1 MRRAFAVLLC
11 AGCAN
16 GGLLIGDDA
25 AAPQDDAAQNDVLVL
40 PLDGA
45 PKDVAIDTFDA
56 GCARDAAFG
65 GIGLPAGTTASA
77 TTTYAS
83 NVASLAIDG
92 DEGTYW
98 NAGGF
103 AGSITVTFPSPTTFD
118 GVHLYV
124 SALPTTSESYTIYGI
139 QGTTANVIAQ
149 STQTAQQSGG
159 ALADIAVPSQ
169 PYDGIRIDV
178 NGNASWVAI
187 NEIAF
192 TNSYC
197 P

>member
-1 MRRAFAVLLC
+1 MRLAVAILLF

-16 GGLLIGDDA
+16 GGILLGDDA
-25 AAPQDDAAQNDVLVL
+25 APPEDAATNDVLVL
-40 PLDGA
+40 PLDA
-45 PKDVAIDTFDA
+45 AIDTFDA
-56 GCARDAAFG
+56 GCAHDAALG

-98 NAGGF
+98 NAGDF
-103 AGSITVTFPSPTTFD
+103 TGSITVTFPSPTTVG

-124 SALPTTSESYTIYGI
+124 TALPTTAETYTIYGI
-139 QGTTANVIAQ
+139 QVQTATQIAQ
-149 STQTAQQSGG
+149 STQDAQQGGG
-159 ALADIAVPSQ
+159 ALADIPVPSQ

-178 NGNASWVAI
+178 LGNASWVAI
-187 NEIAF
+187 DEIAF
-192 TNSYC
+192 TTVYC